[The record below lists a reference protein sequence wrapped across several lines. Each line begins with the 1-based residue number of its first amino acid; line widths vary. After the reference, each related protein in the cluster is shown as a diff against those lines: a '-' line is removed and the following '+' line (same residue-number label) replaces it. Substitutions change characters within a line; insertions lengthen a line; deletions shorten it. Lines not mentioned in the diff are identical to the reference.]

1 MGLIDDCFRRHCN
14 IQQAYTDKTKQV
26 VTTDF
31 DKLSQAMNQWG
42 VPSNKSEIEK
52 QLQILSELYIDNI
65 PKIAYGKILA
75 FIRLAELAG
84 EKYRY
89 DFNIEVVKEYNN
101 QVKLLIE
108 NIFSQ
113 SFTIFDDLMTELHN
127 ALKIPLMNGAQYL
140 DIDSNIDEKQL
151 IKFIKDNVKL
161 TINKEEKRG
170 FNIAGVTKGN
180 QERLDISDFPL
191 EILDIL
197 ANNSQLLQTFIMAK
211 MKCFDYFIG
220 VSTHLMPIT
229 LALSIDAKGEIIA
242 KSLKKQF
249 DDEKNSIEKKLF
261 ELLKES
267 PKAFADY
274 CNHIMNKNV

>member
-1 MGLIDDCFRRHCN
+1 
-14 IQQAYTDKTKQV
+14 
-26 VTTDF
+26 
-31 DKLSQAMNQWG
+31 
-42 VPSNKSEIEK
+42 
-52 QLQILSELYIDNI
+52 
-65 PKIAYGKILA
+65 
-75 FIRLAELAG
+75 
-84 EKYRY
+84 
-89 DFNIEVVKEYNN
+89 
-101 QVKLLIE
+101 
-108 NIFSQ
+108 
-113 SFTIFDDLMTELHN
+113 MTELHN
-127 ALKIPLMNGAQYL
+127 ALKIPLMNGTQYL

-197 ANNSQLLQTFIMAK
+197 ANNSQLLQTFIMAN
-211 MKCFDYFIG
+211 MKCFDYFIE
-220 VSTHLMPIT
+220 VSTHLIPIT

-274 CNHIMNKNV
+274 CNHIMNKNVCPKIYFHPL